1 MKADKLFLLINEIDD
16 RLIDDAERTDDS
28 PIEIEYEPKRFRI
41 KEPIA
46 LAACAAVLV
55 FGVITVVKL
64 RIGGID
70 TPFDS
75 GANSEYSESIDDT
88 SNSSE
93 TSETSETSKISET
106 GEVILTVDRE
116 FPEITQIKLPA
127 GSFDDKLRH
136 IILSARTVEELENRI
151 AEIDDGRVSD
161 VSVAKKTDK
170 IEYLK
175 TGEPVTEGNIEE
187 EMFVRVALEDGV
199 RYTYYVGYVFD
210 SSQKCVGEPFILDLY
225 GFAHESVTFDEFI
238 ETFAKYDDYKRVDE
252 IHLYRNKYD
261 YNNDIEVAGGDTVLE
276 NGMYFYII
284 YDDGEREATFEVY
297 K

>member
-1 MKADKLFLLINEIDD
+1 MRADKLFLLINEIDD

-41 KEPIA
+41 KEIIA

-70 TPFDS
+70 TPPYS

-88 SNSSE
+88 SDSSE
-93 TSETSETSKISET
+93 TSETSET

-161 VSVAKKTDK
+161 VSVTKKTDK
-170 IEYLK
+170 FEYLY

-199 RYTYYVGYVFD
+199 WYRYYVGYVFEG
-210 SSQKCVGEPFILDLY
+210 SQKCVGEPFMLDMY
-225 GFAHESVTFDEFI
+225 GFAHEAETFDEFI

-284 YDDGEREATFEVY
+284 FDDGEREATIEVY